1 MGTTDKKK
9 KEATEAVDN
18 GSGNSSGD
26 AASSLQARRAKL
38 RGALGGRNA
47 SYPDPFTA
55 PPPDEYGA
63 PQNDPYG
70 QNYGQQDPYNAQSY
84 GQQAQQDPNYADQNA
99 DPYGQQPDSYG
110 QANDPYDLAAMAQV
124 AANYDSTSFDY
135 GQGSEPPVNVYG
147 VPITAESIDE
157 AVAAL
162 EGTQEEAPE
171 TEASAPEPEP
181 SPAPAPVSSKKNK
194 KNSAPSIFE
203 TAAAAP
209 APIPSLSSSSSSRNS
224 ESLPVVTE
232 KTAELV
238 ESIDQSL
245 NICATNLAALQ
256 NLAGEQT
263 SVLRG
268 LTQTLQN
275 QTLME
280 IGLNLNSLTE
290 SLTAALEP
298 MKAIG
303 ELVPALDSLV
313 LALEGKEA
321 QENEKLSPDQLVTS
335 LADQLSAGLIDPW
348 TFKCAYM
355 AVYPSDPPAELLHRL
370 VELLGQQRISGDL
383 FRAAYEAVQAAEAP
397 PRTSYG
403 ASSGEFSGAGISDEA
418 VRAQLE
424 SLERSNREMQR
435 RMDEREH
442 ELSQLL
448 SQKDSEL
455 QGAQEQLN
463 QRMEDLNN
471 RYSEAADLI
480 NSREEEFRAA
490 LESKDMDLIEKDAE
504 LNMLRNQME
513 ELRSNTEEMVRDL
526 QKEMLSLRDLQTQH
540 SSAAPQH
547 QQHHEPAPANSQGFF
562 DSQQTSS
569 GANRPGLFE
578 ATPAQNKPGVF
589 ASDPGSGFD
598 APLTSNEFSDGFN
611 SGGGFQQGFQNPQTP
626 QFQPPPQPSF
636 AQPAPAPAP
645 APPQPNRP
653 QPGMAPPTTPQFGG
667 GQSGSYGMGV
677 RQQVFEVIVRQA
689 LAGAQW
695 RELCAGPMQVNNIS
709 PEEVESEVKRRQ
721 SLLNK

>member
-38 RGALGGRNA
+38 RGALGGRNT
-47 SYPDPFTA
+47 SYPDPFAA
-55 PPPDEYGA
+55 PPPDEYGD
-63 PQNDPYG
+63 PQNDPYSQSQYG
-70 QNYGQQDPYNAQSY
+70 QNYGQQDPQNAQTY
-84 GQQAQQDPNYADQNA
+84 QQQQDPNFTEQ
-99 DPYGQQPDSYG
+99 YGQQS
-110 QANDPYDLAAMAQV
+110 DPYDLEAMAQV
-124 AANYDSTSFDY
+124 AANYDATSFDY
-135 GQGSEPPVNVYG
+135 GQNTEPVNVYG

-162 EGTQEEAPE
+162 EGSQAEEIDE
-171 TEASAPEPEP
+171 TSAPEPQLEP
-181 SPAPAPVSSKKNK
+181 EPEPAPAPISNKKSKKS
-194 KNSAPSIFE
+194 SAQASSIFE
-203 TAAAAP
+203 TTAP
-209 APIPSLSSSSSSRNS
+209 TPATSSRSQN
-224 ESLPVVTE
+224 ESLPVVSE

-263 SVLRG
+263 GVLRG
-268 LTQTLQN
+268 LSQTLQN

-403 ASSGEFSGAGISDEA
+403 ATLSEFTGGGITDEA

-424 SLERSNREMQR
+424 SLERANREMQR
-435 RMDEREH
+435 RMDEREN

-455 QGAQEQLN
+455 QSAQEQLN

-526 QKEMLSLRDLQTQH
+526 QKEMLSLRDLHTQQ
-540 SSAAPQH
+540 APAPP
-547 QQHHEPAPANSQGFF
+547 QHHEPAQANNQGFF
-562 DSQQTSS
+562 DSQQVAA
-569 GANRPGLFE
+569 GARPGLFE
-578 ATPAQNKPGVF
+578 ATPAPNPGVKPGVF

-598 APLTSNEFSDGFN
+598 SPLTSNEFGDGFN
-611 SGGGFQQGFQNPQTP
+611 SGGFQQGFQAQAP
-626 QFQPPPQPSF
+626 QFQPPAQPSF
-636 AQPAPAPAP
+636 GHQNMPAPTPAPAPQP
-645 APPQPNRP
+645 ARP
-653 QPGMAPPTTPQFGG
+653 QPAMAPPTTPQFANGA
-667 GQSGSYGMGV
+667 QSGSYGMGV